1 MGDGPV
7 RVLLVED
14 GEDDYILTKELFD
27 EFPRGAY
34 TLDWVAD
41 YDSAVREFIAARH
54 DLYLIDYRLG
64 SRNGLELIAE
74 GRRLGCKSPNII
86 LTGQREREIDL
97 LAMQAGAM
105 DYLVKDRLDGDT
117 LERAMRYALQ
127 RAKLE
132 EEIRRANQD
141 LEKRVQERTAELAR
155 VNEMLQKEIIERR
168 RAEEALREADRMK
181 DEFVAMLAHELHNPL
196 APLAAGLKLF
206 ELEGNSPG
214 QIAELRAMMERQVQQ
229 LIRLIDDLLDV
240 SRISRGKLN
249 LRREP
254 LDLNEVIDTALDVS
268 RPMIQQAKHRLELSL
283 PEEPLLL
290 NGDKVRLAQIISNL
304 LINAAKYTPQGGRI
318 ELAIYREGHQAVI
331 RVRDNGVG
339 IPPEMLTRV
348 FDLFTQVD
356 NSNTRTHGGLGIG
369 LTLVKTLVEMHDG
382 TIVAHSRGRGF
393 GSEFTVR
400 LPLHPSGTPPMA
412 TEVIAPPQPQQQRKL
427 PNYRILIV
435 DDNESAGYLLGKLL
449 QKLGQHVHTVTSAA
463 AALEVI
469 TSLQPDI
476 LISDIAMPE
485 MSGYELAAEIR
496 ARQPGIPLTLIAL
509 TGYGRDTDRQQAH
522 EAGFDYHLTKPVAL
536 ESLEQLLA
544 SLHPGCAGSNGSHLT
559 S

>member
-1 MGDGPV
+1 MVIRMAEGPV

-27 EFPRGAY
+27 EFPPGAY

-41 YDSAVREFIAARH
+41 YDSAVQAFKDCGH

-64 SRNGLELIAE
+64 SRNGLELIEE
-74 GRRLGCKSPNII
+74 GRRLGCKAPNII

-105 DYLVKDRLDGDT
+105 DYLVKDRLDADT
-117 LERAMRYALQ
+117 LERVMRYALQ
-127 RAKLE
+127 RGKLE

-141 LEKRVQERTAELAR
+141 LELRVQERTAELAR
-155 VNEMLQKEIIERR
+155 VNETLQNEVNERR

-196 APLAAGLKLF
+196 APLSAGLKLL
-206 ELEGNSPG
+206 ELEANSPE
-214 QIAELRAMMERQVQQ
+214 QLDELRAMMERQVQQ

-254 LDLNEVIDTALDVS
+254 LDLNDVIDTALDVS
-268 RPMIQQAKHRLELSL
+268 RPMIQQARHRLELSL

-290 NGDKVRLAQIISNL
+290 SGDKVRLAQIISNL
-304 LINAAKYTPQGGRI
+304 LINAAKYTPPAGRI
-318 ELAIYREGHQAVI
+318 ELAIFRENADAVI

-339 IPPEMLTRV
+339 IPPAMLTKV

-356 NSNTRTHGGLGIG
+356 NSNTRSHGGLGIG

-382 TIVAHSRGRGF
+382 TIVAHSRGQGF
-393 GSEFTVR
+393 GSEFVVQ
-400 LPLHPSGTPPMA
+400 LPLISSETNPMP
-412 TEVIAPPQPQQQRKL
+412 TQVVAPPAPQQRTL

-449 QKLGQHVHTVTSAA
+449 QKLGQHVHAVTSAA

-469 TSLQPDI
+469 SSLQPDI
-476 LISDIAMPE
+476 LISDIAMPG
-485 MSGYELAAEIR
+485 MSGYELATEIR
-496 ARQPGIPLTLIAL
+496 NRQPSTPLTLIAL
-509 TGYGRDTDRQQAH
+509 TGYGRETDRQQAH
-522 EAGFDYHLTKPVAL
+522 EAGFDFHLTKPVAL
-536 ESLEQLLA
+536 ESLEELLA
-544 SLHPGCAGSNGSHLT
+544 SLKP
-559 S
+559 

>member
-1 MGDGPV
+1 MPKGTLMADGPV

-27 EFPRGAY
+27 EFPRGTY

-41 YDSAVREFIAARH
+41 FDSAVKAFRECQH

-74 GRRLGCKSPNII
+74 GRRMGCTGPSIV

-97 LAMQAGAM
+97 QAMQAGAM
-105 DYLVKDRLDGDT
+105 DYLVKDRLDADT
-117 LERAMRYALQ
+117 LERVMRYALQ
-127 RAKLE
+127 RARLE

-155 VNEMLQKEIIERR
+155 VNETLQREIVERI
-168 RAEEALREADRMK
+168 RAVEALREADRMK

-196 APLAAGLKLF
+196 APLSAGLQLF
-206 ELEGNSPG
+206 ELEANSPE
-214 QIAELRAMMERQVQQ
+214 QNAELRAMMERQVQQ

-268 RPMIQQAKHRLELSL
+268 RPMIQQAKHRLELDL
-283 PEEPLLL
+283 PEEPLFL

-304 LINAAKYTPQGGRI
+304 LINAAKYTPPAGRI
-318 ELAIYREGHQAVI
+318 ELAIYRESNQAVI
-331 RVRDNGVG
+331 RIRDNGVG
-339 IPPEMLTRV
+339 IPPEMLTKV

-356 NSNTRTHGGLGIG
+356 NSNTRASGGLGIG

-382 TIVAHSRGRGF
+382 SIVAHSRGQGF

-400 LPLHPSGTPPMA
+400 LPLIPSGAKPMA
-412 TEVIAPPQPQQQRKL
+412 TEVVAPPAPLQRQL
-427 PNYRILIV
+427 PSYRILIV

-469 TSLQPDI
+469 SSLQPDV

-485 MSGYELAAEIR
+485 MSGYELAQEIR
-496 ARQPGIPLTLIAL
+496 ARQPGTPLTLIAL
-509 TGYGRDTDRQQAH
+509 TGYGRESDRQQAH
-522 EAGFDYHLTKPVAL
+522 EAGFDFHLTKPVAL

-544 SLHPGCAGSNGSHLT
+544 SLKPAGAV
-559 S
+559 